1 MKLVF
6 LAFTSKE
13 YNGNGIKISNALLT
27 RKMSCM
33 ETWVPGVES
42 LGHKVIFFDGDN
54 NIVSYSHADRLLSLT
69 QSESYDHSPPIPA
82 QKKSFMFERLKAAI
96 SWVLENEEFDY
107 IFRTD
112 DGSYVNYYVLNDI
125 IKELDNGNVDVLKNN
140 GGGAGVFLSKRVCQK
155 LIEYN
160 NEKQVIE
167 DLALFQFIDQG
178 NFVTKTSNLL
188 CMQYILGEKLF
199 TIHYTNGKRQY
210 FVDNILNYY
219 FNKIPIKRKVIINSD
234 INYSNPLPIKTWSGN
249 NDYTPMWYS
258 FDKDKYNWEFYGQQI
273 RSYHRF
279 QNFCPFGIKSI
290 YKLIIVDN
298 SILINNKDIIQ
309 NYIDAIQDGGQLIIN
324 YDEQLKNYLN
334 NLDTRLSMVNNDT
347 IDEISEFLNFD
358 QHKWIIMERN
368 HI

>member
-13 YNGNGIKISNALLT
+13 YDGSGIKISNALLT

-33 ETWVPGVES
+33 ETWVPKIEA
-42 LGHKVIFFDGDN
+42 LGHKVIFFGGDSDS
-54 NIVSYSHADRLLSLT
+54 VSYSEPDRLLRLT
-69 QSESYDHSPPIPA
+69 QSESYDHNPPIPA

-107 IFRTD
+107 VFRTD
-112 DGSYVNYYVLNDI
+112 DGSYINHYVLDDI
-125 IKELDNGNVDVLKNN
+125 IGTLDNGNIDVLKSN
-140 GGGAGVFLSKRVCQK
+140 GGGAGLFLSKKVCQK

-178 NFVTKTSNLL
+178 NFITKTSNLL

-219 FNKIPIKRKVIINSD
+219 FNQAPIKRKVIIDSD
-234 INYSNPLPIKTWSGN
+234 INYGNNLLIKTWGENRDS
-249 NDYTPMWYS
+249 TPMWYS
-258 FDKDKYNWEFYGQQI
+258 FDKDKYNWEFYGKQI
-273 RSYHRF
+273 RSYYCF

-290 YKLIIVDN
+290 HKLIILDN
-298 SILINNKDIIQ
+298 SILINNKNIIQ
-309 NYIDAIQDGGQLIIN
+309 DYVDAIQDGGQLIIN
-324 YDEQLKNYLN
+324 YDEQLKDHLN
-334 NLDTRLSMVNNDT
+334 NLDTGLSMVNNDT
-347 IDEISEFLNFD
+347 IDEISEFFKFD
-358 QHKWIIMERN
+358 KHKWIIMERN